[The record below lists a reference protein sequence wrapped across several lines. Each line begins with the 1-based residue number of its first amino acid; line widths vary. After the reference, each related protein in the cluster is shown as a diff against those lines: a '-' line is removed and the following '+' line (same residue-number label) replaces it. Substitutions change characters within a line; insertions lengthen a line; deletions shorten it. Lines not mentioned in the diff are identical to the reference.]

1 MQTALMDCGLGR
13 DALQW
18 LLDGFNATVVAF
30 GQNGTG
36 KTHSLLG
43 TSAEPVRNLTTSSA
57 ASSGPCDPSK
67 WKLPQERQ
75 PVEHQAK
82 C

>member
-1 MQTALMDCGLGR
+1 MQTALMDCGLGN

-43 TSAEPVRNLTTSSA
+43 TAAEPVR
-57 ASSGPCDPSK
+57 PSHP
-67 WKLPQERQ
+67 LPYPPSRFC
-75 PVEHQAK
+75 VHA
-82 C
+82 